1 VVAAAALCFGILV
14 LQPHAGAQTQPEP
27 NPNDFTPEE
36 VTAGQQLFLAHC
48 ASCHGPGGGG
58 TANGPS
64 IIESGAAA
72 ANFQL
77 RTGRMPLA
85 VTGHLPSRHPP
96 VFPPEQIRQL
106 TAFVASLD
114 NGPPI
119 PVLLPGNLSS
129 GQQLYSINCAQ
140 CHGASGAGGALGYG
154 DIVPSLHH
162 ASRLDVAEAAR
173 TGPGPMPVFG
183 PNTLTEQQ
191 ISDIATYVEYLH
203 HPDDPGGLGLGHLG
217 PIPEGFVAWVVGIG
231 LLLLVARL
239 IGTRA

>member
-1 VVAAAALCFGILV
+1 VVAAAV
-14 LQPHAGAQTQPEP
+14 LWLGVLLFQQHAGAQAQPAP
-27 NPNDFTPEE
+27 NPNEFTPQE
-36 VTAGQQLFLAHC
+36 VDQGRALFAAHC
-48 ASCHGPGGGG
+48 ASCHGADGAG
-58 TANGPS
+58 TTSGPS
-64 IIESGAAA
+64 IVDAGAASA
-72 ANFQL
+72 DFQL

-85 VTGHLPSRHPP
+85 VTGHISTRHPP
-96 VFPPEQIRQL
+96 AFPPEQIRQL

-114 NGPPI
+114 QGPPI
-119 PVLLPGNLSS
+119 PTLLPGDLSN

-154 DIVPSLHH
+154 DNVPSLHH
-162 ASRLDVAEAAR
+162 ASALDVAEAVR

-183 PNTLTEQQ
+183 PDTLSDQQ
-191 ISDIATYVEYLH
+191 VSDIARYVEYLH
-203 HPDDPGGLGLGHLG
+203 HPDDRGGLGLGHLG